1 MPMDSKDRN
10 TEKNKSFVTSVEFAF
25 TGIRTVF
32 AEERNMRKHV
42 VVGIFAV
49 IVGFLFQLKQME
61 WLWLLLAIFLVWVV
75 EIINTIFEN
84 VVDMFTDFHFHPIGK
99 KIKDMAAGAV
109 LLTSGFALVIGAIIF
124 IPKMWDVLMMVL
136 GK

>member
-1 MPMDSKDRN
+1 MLMASKDKN
-10 TEKNKSFVTSVEFAF
+10 TEKNKSFITSVEFAF
-25 TGIRTVF
+25 TGIKTVF
-32 AEERNMRKHV
+32 EEERNMRKHV
-42 VVGIFAV
+42 VMGIFAV

-109 LLTSGFALVIGAIIF
+109 LLTSGFAVVVGAIIF
-124 IPKMWDVLMMVL
+124 VPKVWAILMTLL